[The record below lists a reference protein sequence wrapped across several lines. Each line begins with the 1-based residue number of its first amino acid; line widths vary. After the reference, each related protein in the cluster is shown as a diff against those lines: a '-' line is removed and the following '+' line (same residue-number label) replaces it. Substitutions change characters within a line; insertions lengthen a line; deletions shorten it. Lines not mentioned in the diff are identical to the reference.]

1 MSHLARARQV
11 FDLELTA
18 LRAVRKQLDTSFD
31 DAVDL
36 MVETL
41 RRRGKVV
48 VVGIGKSG
56 HIGAE
61 IAATLTSTVNRGSDL
76 VARYGG
82 EEFVFLAPMTDR
94 EGILAMARRVVEA
107 IQALQLPHADSPEK
121 IVTVSLGIAALV
133 PQPGQTVESL
143 LQQADEALYR
153 AKSLGRNRAE
163 A

>member
-1 MSHLARARQV
+1 
-11 FDLELTA
+11 
-18 LRAVRKQLDTSFD
+18 
-31 DAVDL
+31 
-36 MVETL
+36 
-41 RRRGKVV
+41 
-48 VVGIGKSG
+48 
-56 HIGAE
+56 
-61 IAATLTSTVNRGSDL
+61 
-76 VARYGG
+76 
-82 EEFVFLAPMTDR
+82 
-94 EGILAMARRVVEA
+94 MARRVVEA

>member
-1 MSHLARARQV
+1 MASASGAPLALAMLDVDWFKAYNDHYGHPAGDDCLRQ
-11 FDLELTA
+11 
-18 LRAVRKQLDTSFD
+18 
-31 DAVDL
+31 
-36 MVETL
+36 
-41 RRRGKVV
+41 
-48 VVGIGKSG
+48 
-56 HIGAE
+56 
-61 IAATLTSTVNRGSDL
+61 IAATLTRTVNRGSDL

-94 EGILAMARRVVEA
+94 DGILAMARRVVEA